1 MNMHNAN
8 NIADTDTVDTVD
20 TVNTIDTV
28 DTVNTVN
35 ICTPLDAHRAR
46 HGVLS
51 LQCIDWCGKINL
63 RGDIDNAQFA
73 ETVQQICGIDAPQSA
88 GEVAVGEQCTLF
100 WLAPDEWLIHCPLAQ
115 TKPLLDQ
122 LECASASTAFCR
134 DRNQRL
140 LCCAGT
146 QRRGCRRRIGARLP
160 VGFASVQFRA
170 RTMRTNSIRQCIG
183 VVVQTGR
190 CAVLY
195 SSALE
200 FCRICLGISQ
210 LCHRFIGCLSLC
222 LVQCNVTF
230 YNVKCTLINK

>member
-1 MNMHNAN
+1 MNMHDTN

-28 DTVNTVN
+28 DTVN

-73 ETVQQICGIDAPQSA
+73 ETVQQICGVDAPRNA

-122 LECASASTAFCR
+122 LHS
-134 DRNQRL
+134 RL
-140 LCCAGT
+140 HQQHFAATEISDYYVVLELNGADAADALA
-146 QRRGCRRRIGARLP
+146 RGCPLDLHPHNFAR
-160 VGFASVQFRA
+160 GQCAQTRFGNASVLLYKPDDA
-170 RTMRTNSIRQCIG
+170 RFYIQVRWSFAEYVWEYLNRVIDSLDAC
-183 VVVQTGR
+183 R
-190 CAVLY
+190 C
-195 SSALE
+195 
-200 FCRICLGISQ
+200 G
-210 LCHRFIGCLSLC
+210 
-222 LVQCNVTF
+222 
-230 YNVKCTLINK
+230 